1 MRLLETTPFMRPLP
15 LGDVICTAASPGVGM
30 KPHLQ
35 RLWLGDDIG
44 LSEIR
49 VTLDCHDRK
58 PKPKTLAPSMMA
70 ATIPTIE
77 NACCKRGTANL

>member
-1 MRLLETTPFMRPLP
+1 MRLLEATSFMRPLP
-15 LGDVICTAASPGVGM
+15 LDDVICKGGAPPGVGM
-30 KPHLQ
+30 KPPPPYVGEEV
-35 RLWLGDDIG
+35 RLA
-44 LSEIR
+44 EIR
-49 VTLDCHDRK
+49 IILDCHDRK